1 MTTQTLETHLERG
14 NGPLRS
20 MQMIAT
26 FSPNMLRIILIKTVM
41 VMVLDGVANTDPNFV
56 GKRTQWLVIEILH
69 VAQHAFMISNGTDIT
84 DQCNAM
90 KQYTLQ
96 SDVGQCKISQ
106 QNALVRG
113 WCQSALMR
121 GGGTKGK

>member
-1 MTTQTLETHLERG
+1 
-14 NGPLRS
+14 

-41 VMVLDGVANTDPNFV
+41 VMVLDGVANTDANFV

-69 VAQHAFMISNGTDIT
+69 VAQHAFMISNGTDTT

-96 SDVGQCKISQ
+96 SDIRQCKISQ

>member
-1 MTTQTLETHLERG
+1 MTKQTLETHLERG

-41 VMVLDGVANTDPNFV
+41 VMVLDGVANTDANFV

-69 VAQHAFMISNGTDIT
+69 VTQHAFMTSNGTETT

-90 KQYTLQ
+90 KQ